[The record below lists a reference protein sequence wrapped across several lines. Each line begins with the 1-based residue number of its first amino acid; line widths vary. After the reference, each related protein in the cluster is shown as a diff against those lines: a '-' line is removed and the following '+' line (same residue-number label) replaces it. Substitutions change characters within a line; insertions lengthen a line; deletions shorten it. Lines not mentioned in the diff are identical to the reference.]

1 MSYVWPDSDLSF
13 IDGFCGAG
21 GSSLGCEVA
30 GARVKLAMNHNDR
43 SLATHAYNFPHADH
57 AKIDISLEDPKKYP
71 HATMAWFS
79 PECSNHSTSKGIKL
93 RDQQQPALP
102 DVEWTDREEDPF
114 IERSRATMW
123 DVYRWANAKCEQG
136 QPFQLIFV
144 ENITKVPL
152 WRDYRSWLTEMTNLD
167 YRFRTISF
175 NSMFA
180 PTIPSPVPQSRD
192 RWYTVF
198 WRKGNPAPDL
208 DIYPVAF
215 CPRCSQTVNAVQ
227 CWKRPTRTYGEYR
240 RQYVY
245 CCPRCAKEVTP
256 AYTPVSTIL
265 DWDYPMQTVGDPN
278 RKRKLKPTTI
288 ERIGDGLA
296 RFCGK
301 PVPFLVETCRSHS
314 KRIAR
319 SISDFTQTK
328 SVGVVIPPGHE
339 RTFLMSYY
347 RKPVYRS
354 ILSVVGTCTSK
365 HRHALI
371 SLPVGI
377 EMPDVEACK
386 FRMLHLG
393 EIKKAMGFPDSYT
406 IVCTSQ
412 KEGVRQCGLA
422 VTPAV
427 ATELMRRGM
436 SSLGYSV
443 VGGV

>member
-1 MSYVWPDSDLSF
+1 MSYAWPDSDLSL
-13 IDGFCGAG
+13 IEGFCGAG

-30 GARVKLAMNHNDR
+30 GARVKLAMNHNDL

-57 AKIDISLEDPKKYP
+57 AKIDISQEDPKNYP

-79 PECSNHSTSKGIKL
+79 PECTNQSTSRGIKL
-93 RDQQQPALP
+93 LDQQQPSLP
-102 DVEWTDREEDPF
+102 GVVWTDREEDPF

-136 QPFQLIFV
+136 HPFQLIFV
-144 ENITKVPL
+144 ENVTKVLL
-152 WRDYRSWLTEMTNLD
+152 WRDYQRWLQEMTNLD

-180 PTIPSPVPQSRD
+180 PAFPSPVPQSRD

-208 DIYPVAF
+208 DL
-215 CPRCSQTVNAVQ
+215 CPMAYCQHCSQTVSAIQ
-227 CWKRPTRTYGEYR
+227 CWKRPGRTYGEYR

-245 CCPRCAKEVTP
+245 CCPRCANEVIP
-256 AYTPVSTIL
+256 AYTPASTIL
-265 DWDYPMQTVGDPN
+265 DWDYPIQTVGDPK
-278 RKRKLKPTTI
+278 RRRKLKATTRENI
-288 ERIGDGLA
+288 AVGLA
-296 RFCGK
+296 RYGQ
-301 PVPFLVETCRSHS
+301 
-314 KRIAR
+314 
-319 SISDFTQTK
+319 IS
-328 SVGVVIPPGHE
+328 SE

-347 RKPVYRS
+347 KHPVYRS
-354 ILSVVGTCTSK
+354 IHDVVGTCTSK

-371 SLPVGI
+371 SLPVGTGI
-377 EMPDVEACK
+377 PDVEACR

-393 EIKKAMGFPDSYT
+393 EVKKAMGFPDSYH

-412 KEGVRQCGLA
+412 KEGIRQCGLA

-427 ATELMRRGM
+427 ATELMRRGIA
-436 SSLGYSV
+436 SLGYHV
-443 VGGV
+443 MGGMQAL